1 MSSRQSS
8 GEADIRAVTMKHRRR
23 RTLRLQRG
31 WRELPESERPLL
43 RHEVTRT
50 SALADSRLTFPC
62 SRAPPALL
70 PGHRGPDI
78 RTTTAIC
85 TSAPEGGGARGGGSG
100 CRASTAERPSGSVSG
115 DRKRPL
121 SAVRESVPQ
130 GSTSSFTAIRR
141 RFSFRLSPTFGNPL
155 DIPERRTSRSNSA
168 RRWAALAAP
177 SDARSCV
184 CRTLLG

>member
-31 WRELPESERPLL
+31 WRELPESEKHL
-43 RHEVTRT
+43 RARKSREV
-50 SALADSRLTFPC
+50 
-62 SRAPPALL
+62 APWHISGWPAPQPALL